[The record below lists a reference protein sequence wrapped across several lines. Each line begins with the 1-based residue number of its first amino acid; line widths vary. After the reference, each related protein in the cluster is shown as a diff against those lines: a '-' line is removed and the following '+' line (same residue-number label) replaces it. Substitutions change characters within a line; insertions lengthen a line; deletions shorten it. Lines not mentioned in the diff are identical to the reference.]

1 MMTIKKN
8 PLLLQIEI
16 MYNNF
21 SRVVFSVKT

>member
-16 MYNNF
+16 MYNNY
-21 SRVVFSVKT
+21 SGVVFSVKT